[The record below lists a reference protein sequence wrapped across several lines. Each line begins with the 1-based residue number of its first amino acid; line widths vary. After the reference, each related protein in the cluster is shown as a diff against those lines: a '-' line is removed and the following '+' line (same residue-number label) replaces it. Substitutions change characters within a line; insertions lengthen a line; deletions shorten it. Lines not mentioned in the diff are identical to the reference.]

1 MKTKQIDKLDD
12 FSGTVLIPV
21 FETNVKSIV
30 PIQFEGLE
38 ISSKVFYG
46 KKDTSYL
53 AEKNNITYLFIG
65 LGKAIE
71 YKALKTIAR
80 RIAAKEKEAFGKNV
94 ALFVP
99 QEFSN
104 DQLEATISGLLLGT
118 YNLGHFKKV
127 DEHPFLNPDFELEI
141 LSSKDY
147 SLTINKAIK
156 IARAQLQTL
165 ALVDL
170 PPNKVTPKYLANW
183 AQDKGDKYGFEVK
196 VLGLEACQIEGLGA
210 FLAVGKGSENEPQFV
225 VMTYTPK
232 EDVLNLKHVGLVGKG
247 ITFDTGG
254 LNIKTAGMV
263 HMKCDMAGGAA
274 VFGAMQ
280 LIADLQLPVKVTAI
294 VPCAEN
300 SVDAKAFLPSDVIH
314 SYNGTSIEII
324 DTDAE
329 GRLVLADGI
338 SYLIKNYKPEYIVDI
353 ATLTGSS
360 VGTLGY
366 ECGALFTNNDT
377 ISKKLQEAGD
387 SVGERLWPLPLWDV
401 YKQDIESDIADV
413 KNYSGKP
420 VAGAISAAK
429 FLEYFTNEHAA
440 WAHLDVAGVAFGD
453 DEFAKSK
460 HATAYGV
467 HLLTKFI
474 ENL

>member
-1 MKTKQIDKLDD
+1 MKTKIIDKLND

-21 FETNVKSIV
+21 FETNAKSII

-46 KKDTSYL
+46 KKDSYYL
-53 AEKNNITYLFIG
+53 AEKNNNTYLFIG
-65 LGKAIE
+65 LGKGIE

-80 RIAAKEKEAFGKNV
+80 RIATKEKEALGKKV
-94 ALFVP
+94 ALFIP
-99 QEFSN
+99 EEFSN
-104 DQLEATISGLLLGT
+104 DQVEATITGLLLGT
-118 YNLGHFKKV
+118 YNLGHFKKT
-127 DEHPFLNPDFELEI
+127 EKHPFLNPEFELKI
-141 LSSKDY
+141 LSSKEY
-147 SLTINKAIK
+147 TETISKAIK

-165 ALVDL
+165 ELVDL
-170 PPNKVTPKYLANW
+170 PPNKVTPKYLAKW
-183 AQDKGDKYGFEVK
+183 AQDKGEKYGFEVT

-210 FLAVGKGSENEPQFV
+210 FVAVGQGSQNEPQFV
-225 VMTYTPK
+225 IMSYTPK
-232 EDVLNLKHVGLVGKG
+232 KITPDLKHVGLVGKG

-314 SYNGTSIEII
+314 SYDGTTIEII

-338 SYLIKNYKPEYIVDI
+338 SYLIKNFKPEYIVDI

-366 ECGALFTNNDT
+366 ECGALFTNNESV
-377 ISKKLQEAGD
+377 SKKLQEAGD
-387 SVGERLWPLPLWDV
+387 SVGERLWQLPLWDV

-429 FLEYFTNEHAA
+429 FLEYFTKEHAA